1 MNENIQGQ
9 LQALLDD
16 ALRTYK
22 ANRDAHA
29 DAVSIAFDAGRVDG
43 LKEALEAIER
53 QK

>member
-1 MNENIQGQ
+1 MKAEYEK
-9 LQALLDD
+9 
-16 ALRTYK
+16 LR
-22 ANRDAHA
+22 AEEARINARA